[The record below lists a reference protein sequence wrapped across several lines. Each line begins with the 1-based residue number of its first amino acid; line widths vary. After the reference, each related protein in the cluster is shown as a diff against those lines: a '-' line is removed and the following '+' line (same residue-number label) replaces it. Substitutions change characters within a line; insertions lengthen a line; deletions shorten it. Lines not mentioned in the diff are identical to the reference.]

1 MKIDVAEQSDS
12 EIINRVLRGDVNA
25 FEYLMDRYCDLVIEI
40 VRKRVPHNDVEE
52 SIQNVFIRAYQSL
65 AYFKGNEGFRQWL
78 ASIAVRTCYDYWRG
92 VYRHKEI
99 PMSSLSEKHREWL
112 EQAISEISEESLH
125 EKGLQAEA
133 KEILDYALGKLCA
146 EDRVVLEL
154 IHLEGYTGKEAAKLL
169 GWSVSNVKVRAF
181 RSRKKIKKI
190 LSKSLMK

>member
-1 MKIDVAEQSDS
+1 
-12 EIINRVLRGDVNA
+12 
-25 FEYLMDRYCDLVIEI
+25 
-40 VRKRVPHNDVEE
+40 
-52 SIQNVFIRAYQSL
+52 
-65 AYFKGNEGFRQWL
+65 
-78 ASIAVRTCYDYWRG
+78 
-92 VYRHKEI
+92 
-99 PMSSLSEKHREWL
+99 MSSLSEKHREWL

-133 KEILDYALGKLCA
+133 KEILDYALGKLSA